1 MGAKV
6 LRAVYRLI
14 VPGGLVLLVSALA
27 MESHMPQ
34 GVAAS
39 FWHFYPYLIFGVGL
53 LLSALF
59 NCSRLFF
66 ALLVVAMA
74 DRALL
79 WLVPRLGTEGIHR
92 TIFDAIALLLPLNLL
107 AFSFMRDRG
116 IVSPPGRRRVAFIA
130 AQVAFVG
137 LIVLVQPL
145 QVRAAG
151 LMHGEIIPKGYS
163 EWSRLS
169 QPALFV
175 FVLAGIV
182 MLVYLLDRRRPVESG
197 LFWALVTAFIA
208 LNAGG
213 AGHLS
218 SVYFASGG
226 LILGIAVLETSYTMA
241 YHDELTQLPSRRA
254 LNQALLKVGDAYT
267 VAMVDVDHFKQFN
280 DTYGH
285 ETGDQVLRMI
295 ASRLEGVT
303 GGGKAFRYGGE
314 EFAVIFANKSVD
326 EAYSSLETLRKKIES
341 TPFKVRGVERRERRK
356 GGKKKQA
363 PRLHAKKRV
372 RVTVSIGAASCDAE
386 GRAADDVIQSAD
398 KALYRAKNSG
408 RNCTVVSG

>member
-1 MGAKV
+1 
-6 LRAVYRLI
+6 
-14 VPGGLVLLVSALA
+14 VLLVSALA